1 MIKNAGTRG
10 LLLQWKKKT
19 SLFMT
24 SITQTFL
31 NSKFEI
37 AYFKAGGRM
46 GVEEGKSKK
55 TIGSGVGLRAL
66 GNSFAELS
74 LKFSSWEMMLC

>member
-1 MIKNAGTRG
+1 
-10 LLLQWKKKT
+10 
-19 SLFMT
+19 MT

-37 AYFKAGGRM
+37 AYFKAGRRM

-55 TIGSGVGLRAL
+55 TIGSRVGLRELLGARLQNSL
-66 GNSFAELS
+66 GNFQVE
-74 LKFSSWEMMLC
+74 K